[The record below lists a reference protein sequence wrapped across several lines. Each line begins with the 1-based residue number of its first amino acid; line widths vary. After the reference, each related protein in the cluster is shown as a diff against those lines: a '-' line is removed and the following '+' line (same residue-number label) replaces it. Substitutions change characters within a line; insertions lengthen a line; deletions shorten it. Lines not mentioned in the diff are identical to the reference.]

1 MIPDEV
7 FLARAVELARSGSE
21 QGNGGPFG
29 ALIVR
34 EGIVL
39 AEAWNRVVIDNDP
52 TAHAEINAIRA
63 ASQKTGQ
70 FHLTGCTLYTS
81 SEPCPMCLAAAYWAK
96 IERIVFA
103 NSRAEAAAI
112 GFCDDWLYD
121 ELLKPIPTRLITME
135 HLPLEQSRTVMQA
148 WSNNPRRIPY

>member
-135 HLPLEQSRTVMQA
+135 HLPLAQSRTVMQA